1 MSSFFRKLASFFKK
15 LFDLIKK
22 ILTILLIIIAVLLL
36 VWACIASGGA
46 VLTVFGFAISQTM
59 AIIFGCLAITGA
71 FLLDPK
77 TAKKA
82 VGKIGEAAGEA
93 AAAVG
98 GAVGDVVGG
107 VASGVSSALFGS
119 DGFWLIAAVVGG
131 YFLLSSSPDE
141 ESSRSTSPAL
151 RKGDK
156 YRDELPTGVA
166 DPSTEGLSNGLIYL
180 EA

>member
-1 MSSFFRKLASFFKK
+1 MSSFFSKLASFFKK

-22 ILTILLIIIAVLLL
+22 ILTILLIIIAVMLL

-59 AIIFGCLAITGA
+59 AIVLGCLAITGA
-71 FLLDPK
+71 FLLDPT
-77 TAKKA
+77 TAKKV

-98 GAVGDVVGG
+98 GAVGNVIGG
-107 VASGVSSALFGS
+107 AASGISSALFGS
-119 DGFWLIAAVVGG
+119 NGIWLIAAVVGG
-131 YFLLSSSPDE
+131 YFLLSSSSDE

-156 YRDELPTGVA
+156 SRDELPARVA
-166 DPSTEGLSNGLIYL
+166 NPSTNELSNGLIL